1 MVGWKKIGG
10 EGGKK
15 SKKREGKN
23 REKKESSIIHKSVTG
38 EGKNLKQMMMN
49 RVMTS

>member
-10 EGGKK
+10 EGGRRV
-15 SKKREGKN
+15 KKR
-23 REKKESSIIHKSVTG
+23 RKKESSIIDKSVTG